1 MNTNNSDI
9 TNIIN
14 SVIENVTQYECL
26 LTLQQLPRDM
36 ENSNVPT
43 HFYNDNRN
51 SIEYINTFYQLV
63 SYQTSDSTLENELQR
78 QQTTLWYVLTHLA
91 KQFPLSCMCDDCI
104 ENNMVSPNEHLD
116 GETDGLLL
124 SLVQLNAR
132 IVLTDMQRYIAD
144 EHVKQR
150 IATHVWRT
158 IYIYEHVIKDVA
170 TIKALYKHLVNLP
183 R

>member
-116 GETDGLLL
+116 GEKDNML
-124 SLVQLNAR
+124 SSLITLNAQ
-132 IVLTDMQRYIAD
+132 IVLIDMQRYIAD

-150 IATHVWRT
+150 IATHVLRT
-158 IYIYEHVIKDVA
+158 IYIHRQIMLDVA
-170 TIKALYKHLVNLP
+170 SIKEMYRYLA
-183 R
+183 RR